1 MRMKNRFTAERLIIT
16 RFNMEEQAFT
26 EADREQAGLL
36 RKKLRSFLDTTTAD
50 GDVAGQLNF
59 ISELKEQQR
68 NNPFNRYVNEQ
79 RKKDLYKST
88 IDFMDQRGKPLFIP
102 QPGGRGSAI
111 GGAYD
116 DLDYQPDMSDE
127 EFAEVK
133 DVMLDTLLS
142 QYFPE
147 EHAAKMAELERQSN
161 LRAIEERKLR
171 GPSQEEIDMLA
182 GKPVEVKRGIP
193 EQYQIGGRFRLI

>member
-1 MRMKNRFTAERLIIT
+1 MA
-16 RFNMEEQAFT
+16 EQAFT
-26 EADREQAGLL
+26 EADKEQAGFL

-50 GDVAGQLNF
+50 GDVAGQLNL

-88 IDFMDQRGKPLFIP
+88 IDFMDQRGKPLFVP
-102 QPGGRGSAI
+102 QPGARGSAL

-116 DLDYQPDMSDE
+116 DLEYEPDMSDE
-127 EFAEVK
+127 DFSLIKEGMF
-133 DVMLDTLLS
+133 DTLLS

-147 EHAAKMAELERQSN
+147 EHEAKWKAIWDIEEEKAAAK
-161 LRAIEERKLR
+161 
-171 GPSQEEIDMLA
+171 GPSQEHIDMLS
-182 GKPVEVKRGIP
+182 GKPIEVKRGLP
-193 EQYQIGGRFRLI
+193 EQYQVGGRVRLI

>member
-1 MRMKNRFTAERLIIT
+1 MKNRFTAERLIIT

-88 IDFMDQRGKPLFIP
+88 IDFMDQRI
-102 QPGGRGSAI
+102 
-111 GGAYD
+111 
-116 DLDYQPDMSDE
+116 M
-127 EFAEVK
+127 
-133 DVMLDTLLS
+133 
-142 QYFPE
+142 
-147 EHAAKMAELERQSN
+147 
-161 LRAIEERKLR
+161 
-171 GPSQEEIDMLA
+171 
-182 GKPVEVKRGIP
+182 
-193 EQYQIGGRFRLI
+193 